1 MEQCKGFLHRVE
13 KGDTL
18 YGLSRR
24 YGIPLWAILYANP
37 YVNIYSLQIGD
48 ELCIPRKNVSHSE
61 FWEWD
66 DLD

>member
-1 MEQCKGFLHRVE
+1 MEQCRGFLHKVE

-24 YGIPLWAILYANP
+24 YSIPLWAILYANP
-37 YVNIYSLQIGD
+37 YVNIYNLQIGD
-48 ELCIPRKNVSHSE
+48 ELCIPRKIMPRSKFAE
-61 FWEWD
+61 RD